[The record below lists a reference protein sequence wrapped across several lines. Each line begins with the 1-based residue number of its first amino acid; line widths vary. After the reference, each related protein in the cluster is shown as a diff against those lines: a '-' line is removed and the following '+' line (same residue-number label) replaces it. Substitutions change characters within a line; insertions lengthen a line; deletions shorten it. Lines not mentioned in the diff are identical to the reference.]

1 MPCILLYNKG
11 GVGPEGTQ
19 ITKVCTNV
27 HTCMY
32 ICHLAPPPPDPR
44 EMVISKTN
52 ISPSV
57 CSYLDLL
64 ISVYKGKFKIKLF
77 DKRDDYKFK
86 VFSYPY
92 LDGNIPETLSYG
104 IFISQLIRFCSIN
117 STFIGFHKDVK
128 SLVVKLCKQGFKL
141 AAFAIDFIS
150 FISVKLTYGENM
162 VLTSMIK

>member
-1 MPCILLYNKG
+1 MSIKSLLSTTLLIK
-11 GVGPEGTQ
+11 
-19 ITKVCTNV
+19 I
-27 HTCMY
+27 
-32 ICHLAPPPPDPR
+32 
-44 EMVISKTN
+44 
-52 ISPSV
+52 V

-64 ISVYKGKFKIKLF
+64 ISVYKGKFKINLF
-77 DKRDDYKFK
+77 DNRDDYKFK

-141 AAFAIDFIS
+141 AALRNRFYKFYKWKINLWG
-150 FISVKLTYGENM
+150 KYG
-162 VLTSMIK
+162 VDIYDKMIKMFDE